1 MYYPYFRG
9 KQYELV
15 TIRDR
20 AALMAEN
27 KFLPIIEPVKDNLLP
42 LKRAIKELTDR
53 DAQFILVVNP
63 KFGDLKNNP
72 ISLFKD
78 LINDSLKDYA
88 HLTLG
93 YIVDANSN
101 LIDIKDF
108 IDEYKDFSIALI
120 HYGYPNGKDLKDAT
134 DKANVKKHIFIDRLS
149 GKLYQKHFKG
159 YDRILIRDGFEKKKN
174 ADYPP
179 TPEHF
184 SDLHIT
190 YEDEGMN
197 GFGDFLIVGD
207 DYLETGGPAYA
218 IAIHLTYTD
227 KEGDMFI
234 RHFVSDRT
242 NTPTDPAGK
251 FFEALEK
258 LKEGFDD
265 RESLIFRSSACEEF
279 IDLHKRG
286 HFPGLGYVKKLSMI
300 HHLELMADFLKRG

>member
-15 TIRDR
+15 TIRER

-27 KFLPIIEPVKDNLLP
+27 KFLPIIEPVKDNLSP
-42 LKRAIKELTDR
+42 LKRSIDELTKQE
-53 DAQFILVVNP
+53 AKFILVVNP

-72 ISLFKD
+72 TSLFKD
-78 LINDSLKDYA
+78 LINDSLKGYT
-88 HLTLG
+88 HLMLG

-108 IDEYKDFSIALI
+108 VDEYKDFSLALI
-120 HYGYPNGKDLKDAT
+120 HHGFPNGKDLKEAT
-134 DKANVKKHIFIDRLS
+134 DKDNVKKHIFIDRLS

-159 YDRILIRDGFEKKKN
+159 CNRILIRDGFEKQKN

-179 TPEHF
+179 SEHF

-190 YEDEGMN
+190 YDDEGMD

-207 DYLETGGPAYA
+207 DYMETGGPAYA
-218 IAIHLTYTD
+218 VAIHLTYTD
-227 KEGDMFI
+227 KEGDMFM

-258 LKEGFDD
+258 LKVEVEDSG
-265 RESLIFRSSACEEF
+265 SMIFKSSAVNEF
-279 IDLHKRG
+279 LELHKRG

-300 HHLELMADFLKRG
+300 HHIELMADFMKRV

>member
-9 KQYELV
+9 KQYELI
-15 TIRDR
+15 TIRER

-27 KFLPIIEPVKDNLLP
+27 KFVPIIEPVKDNLSP
-42 LKRAIKELTDR
+42 LKRSLEELTKHN
-53 DAQFILVVNP
+53 AQFILIVNP

-72 ISLFKD
+72 TPLFKD
-78 LINDSLKDYA
+78 LIEDNLKDYA
-88 HLTLG
+88 DLMLG

-108 IDEYKDFSIALI
+108 VDEYKGFSITLI
-120 HYGYPNGKDLKDAT
+120 HHGFPNGKDLKEAS
-134 DKANVKKHIFIDRLS
+134 DKDNVKKHIFIDGLS

-159 YDRILIRDGFEKKKN
+159 CKRILIRDGFEKQKN
-174 ADYPP
+174 ADYPER
-179 TPEHF
+179 EHF

-190 YEDEGMN
+190 YDDEGMN

-207 DYLETGGPAYA
+207 DYMESGGPAYA
-218 IAIHLTYTD
+218 VAIHLTYID

-258 LKEGFDD
+258 LKEEIDD
-265 RESLIFRSSACEEF
+265 PESLIFRSSACEEF

-300 HHLELMADFLKRG
+300 HHVELMADFLKRA

>member
-9 KQYELV
+9 KQYELI
-15 TIRDR
+15 TIRER

-27 KFLPIIEPVKDNLLP
+27 KFVPIIEPVKDNLSP
-42 LKRAIKELTDR
+42 LKRSIDELTKHE
-53 DAQFILVVNP
+53 AEFILVVNP

-72 ISLFKD
+72 TSLFKD

-88 HLTLG
+88 YLMLG
-93 YIVDANSN
+93 YIMDDNSN

-108 IDEYKDFSIALI
+108 IDEYKDFSIVLI
-120 HYGYPNGKDLKDAT
+120 HHGFPNGKDLKEAS
-134 DKANVKKHIFIDRLS
+134 DKDNVKKHIFIDRLS
-149 GKLYQKHFKG
+149 GKLYQRHFKG
-159 YDRILIRDGFEKKKN
+159 SSRILIRDGFKKQKN
-174 ADYPP
+174 ADYPER
-179 TPEHF
+179 EHF
-184 SDLHIT
+184 SDLHMT
-190 YEDEGMN
+190 YDDEGMD

-207 DYLETGGPAYA
+207 DYMESGGPAYA
-218 IAIHLTYTD
+218 VAIHLTYLN

-258 LKEGFDD
+258 LKEEIDD
-265 RESLIFRSSACEEF
+265 PESLIFRSSACEEF

-300 HHLELMADFLKRG
+300 HHIELMADFLKRA